1 MNSIQ
6 ENESIGMS
14 KRSYVEAV
22 LKGLKAV
29 SSVDVDFMPDN
40 ENPEKLVNVL
50 VPTTNH
56 RHNVNNR
63 KRIFVRLL
71 LSIDRRETT
80 EAAKET
86 VSWHSWFIWANGEIF
101 GSINREFISLLQVS
115 LALKMRHL
123 GVVGIDLSGNPLIG
137 DW

>member
-1 MNSIQ
+1 MSSIQ

-40 ENPEKLVNVL
+40 ENPEKIVNVL

-101 GSINREFISLLQVS
+101 GSINRVHFFAS
-115 LALKMRHL
+115 
-123 GVVGIDLSGNPLIG
+123 GLSCSENEAFRGGWNRPI
-137 DW
+137 WKSINW